1 MQSESVGKI
10 RSNRNEMRLLKV
22 PILLIGLLGG
32 FAMQVVAQCPFEN
45 KAFKSGEMLEYEM
58 FFNWKF
64 VWVKAG
70 TSYLSTKEVSMPKG
84 RGYETSLVATTN
96 KKADFFFKMRDT
108 LVSRMSLQME
118 PWYFRKGAEE
128 GKRYTVDEAWFD
140 YPEGRN
146 HARQRRLHKDGS
158 IRLND
163 TTMNECIYD
172 MLSILQRARS
182 FDPKDYKV
190 GDKIHFQ
197 MATGRK
203 VEEQT
208 LIYRG
213 KKNFEAEDD
222 NETVYRCLV
231 FSLVEYDRKGREK
244 EVITFYVTDD
254 KNHLPVRLDLFLN
267 FGSAKA
273 FLKNIKGN
281 RYPLTSI
288 VKD

>member
-1 MQSESVGKI
+1 MFGILWGMSVQTK
-10 RSNRNEMRLLKV
+10 
-22 PILLIGLLGG
+22 
-32 FAMQVVAQCPFEN
+32 AQCPFEN
-45 KAFKSGEMLEYEM
+45 KAFKSGELLEYEM

-70 TSYLSTKEVSMPKG
+70 TSYLATKEIPMGKG
-84 RGYETSLVATTN
+84 CGYETSLVATTN
-96 KKADFFFKMRDT
+96 KRADFFFKMRDT
-108 LVSRMSLQME
+108 LVSRMSLNME
-118 PWYFRKGAEE
+118 PLYFRKGAEE

-140 YPEGRN
+140 YPEGNSRT
-146 HARQRRLHKDGS
+146 RQRRLHKDGS
-158 IRLND
+158 VKLSD
-163 TTMNECIYD
+163 TTMTECVFD

-182 FDPKDYKV
+182 FDPTKYRV
-190 GDKIHFQ
+190 GDKINFQ

-213 KKNFEAEDD
+213 KRNFEAEDD
-222 NETVYRCLV
+222 DETVYRCLV
-231 FSLVEYDRKGREK
+231 FSLVEYDRKGKEK

-273 FLKNIKGN
+273 FLKGIKGN
-281 RYPLTSI
+281 RHPLTSI

>member
-1 MQSESVGKI
+1 MTTTKMQFLRVT
-10 RSNRNEMRLLKV
+10 LLFTA
-22 PILLIGLLGG
+22 LLGG
-32 FAMQVVAQCPFEN
+32 MLIPVNAQCPFEN
-45 KAFKSGEMLEYEM
+45 KAFKSGEWLEYEM

-70 TSYLSTKEVSMPKG
+70 TSYLTTREIPMGAG

-108 LVSRMSLQME
+108 LVSRMSLDMV
-118 PWYFRKGAEE
+118 PLYFRKGAEE

-140 YPEGRN
+140 YSDGNSRT
-146 HARQRRLHKDGS
+146 RQRRLHKDGS
-158 IRLND
+158 VKLSD
-163 TTMNECIYD
+163 TTMNECVFD

-182 FDPKDYKV
+182 FDPRNYRV

-197 MATGRK
+197 MAAGRK

-222 NETVYRCLV
+222 DETVYRCLV
-231 FSLVEYDRKGREK
+231 FSLVEYDRKGKEK
-244 EVITFYVTDD
+244 EIITFYVTDD

-273 FLKNIKGN
+273 FLKGIKGN

-288 VKD
+288 VKNE